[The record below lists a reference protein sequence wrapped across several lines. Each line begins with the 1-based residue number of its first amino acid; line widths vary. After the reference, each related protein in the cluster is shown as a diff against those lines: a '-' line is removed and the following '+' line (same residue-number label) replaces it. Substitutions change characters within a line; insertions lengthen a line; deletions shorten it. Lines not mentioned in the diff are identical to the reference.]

1 MTSDEKI
8 LEEVISVETVGVSWV
23 ARSIVIIER
32 VVMVLVIIGNVAFET
47 VALRFTVVNIEVS
60 MELVICVVSITEV
73 TKVICDELGS

>member
-47 VALRFTVVNIEVS
+47 VALRFTVESIEVS

>member
-8 LEEVISVETVGVSWV
+8 LEAVISVETVGVSWV

>member
-8 LEEVISVETVGVSWV
+8 LEAVISVETVGVSWV
-23 ARSIVIIER
+23 ARSIVIIEK
-32 VVMVLVIIGNVAFET
+32 VVMVLVITGNVAFET

>member
-8 LEEVISVETVGVSWV
+8 LEAVISVETVGVSWV

-32 VVMVLVIIGNVAFET
+32 VVMVLVITGNVAFET

>member
-1 MTSDEKI
+1 
-8 LEEVISVETVGVSWV
+8 
-23 ARSIVIIER
+23 
-32 VVMVLVIIGNVAFET
+32 MVLVITGNVAFET